1 MKTQLPEMGA
11 PARAGRRRGALARGL
26 ARWLRD
32 QRGGTAIVFAV
43 AAPTVAILAC
53 GAVDLFS
60 LSTDH
65 SQMQDAA
72 DAAALDAAKQLG
84 IGAQAG
90 IAARADSFVQSQI
103 PQVMPRVPYRVTTSF
118 SPDNSQVT
126 VRLDGHRESFF
137 GNLLPPGGWDI
148 HVSATAATLG
158 LTPLCVLASQTGG
171 QTIQMTNQAQTTAA
185 TCLVQSNGDIQVT
198 NSAQLTAGIVQAS
211 GQATGAITP
220 QAQNGAPTIG
230 DPFASMTISK
240 PLLNLCTPI
249 PNLTAGLNILL
260 ATPTPYCG
268 NITVRQGQTLQLT
281 PGGTYYFHAGQLQL
295 QQNAVLKGSNVT
307 LIFDNSAQFQFDDSS
322 TIDLTGAT
330 SGPYAGFVIMTT
342 RDNVGT
348 FEISSDSARRLEG
361 TVYIPSAVLKV
372 TGANNRVAD
381 QSAWTVVVA
390 KSIQMSGSPNLVIN
404 ANYASSSV
412 PVPNGVGATGAVAKV
427 KLQR

>member
-1 MKTQLPEMGA
+1 MSGA
-11 PARAGRRRGALARGL
+11 FGAARRTLRRWARDRRGA
-26 ARWLRD
+26 
-32 QRGGTAIVFAV
+32 TAIVFAV
-43 AAPTVAILAC
+43 AAPTVAILVC

-60 LSTDH
+60 LTTDR

-84 IGAQAG
+84 IGTQNG
-90 IAARADSFVQSQI
+90 IAARADSFVQTQI
-103 PQVMPRVPYRVTTSF
+103 PQVMQRVPYQVTTTF

-126 VRLDGHRESFF
+126 VKLDGHRDSFF
-137 GNLLPPGGWDI
+137 GSLLPPGGWDI

-158 LTPLCVLASQTGG
+158 LTPLCVLASGG
-171 QTIQMTNQAQTTAA
+171 GSQAIQMGDQSQATAA
-185 TCLVQSNGDIQVT
+185 TCLVQSNADIAVT

-211 GQATGAITP
+211 GQASGAITP
-220 QAQNGAPTIG
+220 QAQTGAPAIS
-230 DPFASMTISK
+230 DPFASMAINT

-268 NITVRQGQTLQLT
+268 NITVRQGQTLQLVS
-281 PGGTYYFHAGQLQL
+281 GGTYYFHAGQLQL
-295 QQNAVLKGSNVT
+295 QQNAVLQGTNVT
-307 LIFDNSAQFQFDDSS
+307 LIFDSTAQFQFDDTSS
-322 TIDLTGAT
+322 IDLTGAQ
-330 SGPYAGFVIMTT
+330 SGPYAGFVVMTT

-361 TVYIPSAVLKV
+361 TVYIPSATLKV
-372 TGANNRVAD
+372 TGTNNRVAD

-412 PVPNGVGATGAVAKV
+412 PVPNGVGNTGAVAKV
-427 KLQR
+427 KLQK